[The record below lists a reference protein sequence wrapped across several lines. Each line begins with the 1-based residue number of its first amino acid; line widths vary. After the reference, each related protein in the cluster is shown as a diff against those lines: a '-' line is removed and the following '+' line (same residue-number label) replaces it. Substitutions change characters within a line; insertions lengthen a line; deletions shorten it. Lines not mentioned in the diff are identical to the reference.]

1 MENKNDILEELKQ
14 LSPLLAEREKLN
26 LFSVPEYYFNAVEEG
41 VMEKIAAQSVNRE
54 LENSSLSKMKK
65 QDAFDVPY
73 GYFERLPEQILN
85 KTSRKKN
92 SLPGILKSLSF
103 GDGFRMRL
111 AFASAPALAVIIL
124 SIIFLSQPSA
134 VIETNSNVAQVSTE
148 EISGYLSDNVS
159 SLDETAIANQLDD
172 EALKNLSASVAIPVS
187 ESDIELQDLQN
198 IDLSEIQNL

>member
-26 LFSVPEYYFNAVEEG
+26 LFTVPENYFNTVEEG

-124 SIIFLSQPSA
+124 SIFFFL
-134 VIETNSNVAQVSTE
+134 NH
-148 EISGYLSDNVS
+148 
-159 SLDETAIANQLDD
+159 QL
-172 EALKNLSASVAIPVS
+172 
-187 ESDIELQDLQN
+187 
-198 IDLSEIQNL
+198 

>member
-148 EISGYLSDNVS
+148 EISRYLSDNVS

-187 ESDIELQDLQN
+187 ETDIELQDLQN

>member
-26 LFSVPEYYFNAVEEG
+26 LFSVPENYFNAVEEG

-148 EISGYLSDNVS
+148 EISRYLSDNVS

-187 ESDIELQDLQN
+187 ETDIELQDLQN

>member
-54 LENSSLSKMKK
+54 LENSSLSKMEK

-111 AFASAPALAVIIL
+111 VFASAPALAVIIL

-187 ESDIELQDLQN
+187 ETDIELQDLQN

>member
-54 LENSSLSKMKK
+54 LENSSLSKMEK

-148 EISGYLSDNVS
+148 EISRYLSDNVS

-187 ESDIELQDLQN
+187 ETDIELQDLQN